1 MEEEVCMGWEAWEE
15 CTVTKGTTKE
25 DFLNELRC
33 IYSSFVKS
41 HRWLNAMQMAWLDF
55 TQL

>member
-15 CTVTKGTTKE
+15 CTGAKVTTKE

-33 IYSSFVKS
+33 IYSNFVKS
-41 HRWLNAMQMAWLDF
+41 HRWLNAMQMAWPDF